1 MLLTRPPHGYTHVDD
16 CLSSITIV
24 NICCRKSTLVFA
36 GSPVSNLL
44 THICRYLHRLGG
56 LAQGYAE
63 DKHESQHSRVEQS
76 SAPPRVP
83 QVLTEQMVRDS
94 WVKTFPD
101 PPRDSHKF
109 ARFRCPIPAPAHSS
123 PQKTVS
129 PGDMYLEH
137 LIPTRHTF
145 VEDVAQRTV
154 SLGDKVTENRS
165 VYDLQSILC
174 VLGANSSSGHDHDY
188 LLLGHYYYLKM
199 GQLVWEKISQMRYR
213 ADESD
218 SSMHSIE
225 HVAYFYTAHQY
236 DNQPMYHLFQTM
248 NDNINHLTYVIALS
262 LLIQNSLKEQDGFF
276 HNIHPSAMYSMG
288 SGTCSQ
294 LVKI

>member
-1 MLLTRPPHGYTHVDD
+1 MTYSQFFVCLGLTAVLAMTM
-16 CLSSITIV
+16 IT
-24 NICCRKSTLVFA
+24 S
-36 GSPVSNLL
+36 
-44 THICRYLHRLGG
+44 Y
-56 LAQGYAE
+56 
-63 DKHESQHSRVEQS
+63 SQ
-76 SAPPRVP
+76 
-83 QVLTEQMVRDS
+83 
-94 WVKTFPD
+94 
-101 PPRDSHKF
+101 
-109 ARFRCPIPAPAHSS
+109 
-123 PQKTVS
+123 
-129 PGDMYLEH
+129 
-137 LIPTRHTF
+137 
-145 VEDVAQRTV
+145 
-154 SLGDKVTENRS
+154 
-165 VYDLQSILC
+165 
-174 VLGANSSSGHDHDY
+174 
-188 LLLGHYYYLKM
+188 
-199 GQLVWEKISQMRYR
+199 KISQMRYR